1 MQVKKN
7 FFTLS
12 QTLQDKNIEENVT
25 QPDKTSL
32 KKNNLLK
39 HTVIKQSFKQ
49 TTKYRSK

>member
-7 FFTLS
+7 FTLS

-32 KKNNLLK
+32 KKIIIKTYCNKTVVQTNNQ
-39 HTVIKQSFKQ
+39 ISE
-49 TTKYRSK
+49 